1 MILNKKRLIMFI
13 AFFLIT
19 IGNSGFL
26 TILGINNFIEYLGYA
41 VLIVHIYIERITTPN
56 RYKRNISI
64 QFIIVWILFSFGIIM
79 QGELSLLIKLR
90 LIFSMFILASLAI
103 TSQCYIK
110 SLKDIKVISY
120 AILFAIVCS
129 VILGIIGGFSLVSYA
144 TEGIFADWGFNGGL
158 QHKNYFAADIIA
170 CFIGIYFY
178 NEFDNN
184 RKKYIIILLLLF
196 SLLILAN
203 SRGALV
209 IFIVFFILANSDK
222 IIKIKKEQRKYFLG
236 FAIIS
241 ICILGGVYFNNIV
254 SNSGSY
260 LYRLQGLINFF
271 DYYSDSYFYLIFG
284 NAEMAFSDTDVSYN
298 ENVRSILGWNGTT
311 ELALLSI
318 LIKNG
323 ILGIIGYLII
333 FINIMKEGI
342 KGTEL
347 KDKVMI
353 ISLLISFVISATIET
368 YIANINIVYST
379 FCYVV
384 MAGLSGKIYRERR
397 KI

>member
-26 TILGINNFIEYLGYA
+26 TILGINNIVEYLGYA
-41 VLIVHIYIERITTPN
+41 ILIIHIYIERITIPN
-56 RYKRNISI
+56 EYKKNISI
-64 QFIIVWILFSFGIIM
+64 QFIIVWALFSFGIIV
-79 QGELSLLIKLR
+79 QNELSLLIKAR
-90 LIFSMFILASLAI
+90 LIFSMFILSSLAI
-103 TSQCYIK
+103 TSECYIE
-110 SLKDIKVISY
+110 SLKDVKVISY
-120 AILFAIVCS
+120 AILFAMVCS
-129 VILGIIGGFSLVSYA
+129 TILGAIGGFSLLTYA
-144 TEGIFADWGFNGGL
+144 TEGIFSDWGFNGGL

-170 CFIGIYFY
+170 GFIGIYFY
-178 NEFDNN
+178 NKFNNN
-184 RKKYIIILLLLF
+184 RKKYIIMLLLLF

-209 IFIVFFILANSDK
+209 IFIIFFILANSDK
-222 IIKIKKEQRKYFLG
+222 LIKIKKEQRRYLLG
-236 FAIIS
+236 FLIIL
-241 ICILGGVYFNNIV
+241 ICISGGIYFNSIV

-298 ENVRSILGWNGTT
+298 ENVRSVLGWDGTT

-323 ILGIIGYLII
+323 ILGLIGYIII
-333 FINIMKEGI
+333 FINII
-342 KGTEL
+342 KCGV
-347 KDKVMI
+347 KKSKIQNKIMI
-353 ISLLISFVISATIET
+353 ISLLISFLISGMIET
-368 YIANINIVYST
+368 YISNINIVYSA

-384 MAGLSGKIYRERR
+384 MAGLCNIKYD
-397 KI
+397 